1 MKSNRSIISNIPVQE
16 LFATPVLEREVLTN
30 PTQLL
35 IDGEMRRFLALCTDI
50 DDNTSDYELFAA
62 FLENLWKMRGSGVYQ
77 LFCESLDLFF
87 GYTEDILSADP
98 KELWIRF
105 CERLSENVFDLNMLE
120 KISRQKTLSH
130 KLPIVCD
137 GVSYEELIRKNL
149 EVINAIEGDFV
160 VVALSG
166 YNFVKTDRYHAEKAY
181 SSYIGGDKKA
191 LDAVFSGL
199 LYPMCERI
207 KKQGKKLYV
216 YVRDNFDSAKLM
228 TEYFSS
234 RGILPE
240 TRIFTSGDTLERVAS
255 ELCGV
260 WGDDNTRVR
269 CGLVY
274 EQGDTIEKIS
284 DNIKRVAAVYPIGE
298 LFLGG
303 SVGKSPLFAAKL
315 RILEKALN
323 TAIMDI

>member
-1 MKSNRSIISNIPVQE
+1 MSKS
-16 LFATPVLEREVLTN
+16 
-30 PTQLL
+30 
-35 IDGEMRRFLALCTDI
+35 
-50 DDNTSDYELFAA
+50 
-62 FLENLWKMRGSGVYQ
+62 
-77 LFCESLDLFF
+77 
-87 GYTEDILSADP
+87 
-98 KELWIRF
+98 
-105 CERLSENVFDLNMLE
+105 VFDINMLE
-120 KISRQKTLSH
+120 KISVQKTLSH
-130 KLPIVCD
+130 MLPMLCD
-137 GVSYEELIRKNL
+137 NLSYEELISHNL
-149 EVINAIEGDFV
+149 GAIDELECDFV
-160 VVALSG
+160 VVDLSS
-166 YNFVKTDRYHAEKAY
+166 YNFIKTDRYHAEKAY

-199 LYPMCERI
+199 LYPMCEMI
-207 KKQGKKLYV
+207 KKQGKKLYL
-216 YVRDNFDSAKLM
+216 YVGDKLESAKLM

-234 RGILPE
+234 RGILSE

-284 DNIKRVAAVYPIGE
+284 DNIKRVAAVYPVGE